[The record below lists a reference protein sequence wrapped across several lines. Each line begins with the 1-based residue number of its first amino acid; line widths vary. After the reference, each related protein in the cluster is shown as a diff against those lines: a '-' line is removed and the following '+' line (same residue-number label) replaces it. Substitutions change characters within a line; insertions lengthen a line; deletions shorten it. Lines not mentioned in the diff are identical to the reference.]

1 MDIRAEKIK
10 LMEWLNSL
18 SDQSV
23 IEKLMA
29 IKEAVSTSKDWYTLL
44 SEEEKQ
50 SIQKGLSDVEK
61 GNVSPHIYIS
71 KKYGKD
77 E

>member
-61 GNVSPHIYIS
+61 GNVSPHIDIS